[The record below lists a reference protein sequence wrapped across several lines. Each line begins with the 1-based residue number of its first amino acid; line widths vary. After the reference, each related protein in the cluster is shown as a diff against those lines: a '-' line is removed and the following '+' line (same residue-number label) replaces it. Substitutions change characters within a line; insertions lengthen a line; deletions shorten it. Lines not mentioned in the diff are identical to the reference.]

1 MKFSLSK
8 PFTFDR
14 TVRLLIV
21 TTITIFTI
29 LTLKYLSK
37 VLLPFFI
44 AWLLAYLFYPGVKFV
59 QHKLRFRNRSLSV
72 LTVLTSVIALI
83 VALFWI
89 LIPIILSELAKFK
102 TIILK
107 YTENSDS
114 LIIPQ
119 KWGQALHKFL
129 VSMDAGQLF
138 DKQIWGDTAKGLFPH
153 AWELLSNSFSVAISL
168 FLVFIV
174 ILYLF
179 FIMKD
184 YGKITHG
191 FISLIP
197 AKHQEFVSSL
207 LKDMEFSMNK
217 YYRGQSLVAL
227 IVGILFAIGFS
238 IIGLPLGILMGIVL
252 GLLNL
257 IPYMQTLSIP
267 LSILLMLLK
276 VIESG
281 DSLWISMLSLLIVY
295 VVVQM
300 IQDMYLVPKIMGR
313 AMGMNPALILLSL
326 SIWGALLGVLGLI
339 IALPATTLAISY
351 YKRYI
356 LTRIDEVEEEPA
368 SNSPDEKL

>member
-138 DKQIWGDTAKGLFPH
+138 DKQIWGDTAK
-153 AWELLSNSFSVAISL
+153 AFSPTL
-168 FLVFIV
+168 GNCLV
-174 ILYLF
+174 
-179 FIMKD
+179 
-184 YGKITHG
+184 
-191 FISLIP
+191 IP
-197 AKHQEFVSSL
+197 SALPSVYFSSL
-207 LKDMEFSMNK
+207 S
-217 YYRGQSLVAL
+217 
-227 IVGILFAIGFS
+227 
-238 IIGLPLGILMGIVL
+238 
-252 GLLNL
+252 
-257 IPYMQTLSIP
+257 
-267 LSILLMLLK
+267 
-276 VIESG
+276 
-281 DSLWISMLSLLIVY
+281 
-295 VVVQM
+295 
-300 IQDMYLVPKIMGR
+300 
-313 AMGMNPALILLSL
+313 
-326 SIWGALLGVLGLI
+326 
-339 IALPATTLAISY
+339 
-351 YKRYI
+351 
-356 LTRIDEVEEEPA
+356 
-368 SNSPDEKL
+368 